1 MAGPRVGYRSE
12 LAGSYP
18 RVGPGLA
25 AGPTVPQVTPG
36 AAVLV
41 STAGFVAG
49 AVNAL
54 AGGGTLVAFPALLAV
69 GVPPVTANITCS
81 VGLLTGY
88 AGGSVAYRRELVGQ
102 GPRARGLVIAGL
114 LGGLVGAVL
123 LLLTPG
129 DGFRAVVPY
138 LVLLA
143 CLLLA
148 VQPRVAALLADRGVA
163 ADHPGWQAQV
173 AIGVGAVY
181 GAYFGAGLGVVMLA
195 VLGILVSDGLQRL
208 NALKGLLS
216 LVINLVAALVYAIAG
231 RVDWL
236 AAGLLSVGAV
246 LGAAAGV
253 GLARRLPAEV
263 VRVGIVVTG
272 VVVGVVL
279 LLT

>member
-1 MAGPRVGYRSE
+1 M
-12 LAGSYP
+12 
-18 RVGPGLA
+18 
-25 AGPTVPQVTPG
+25 TPG
-36 AAVLV
+36 AALLV
-41 STAGFVAG
+41 SAAGCVAG

-54 AGGGTLVAFPALLAV
+54 AGGGTLVAFPVLLAV
-69 GVPPVTANITCS
+69 GVPPVTANTTCS

-102 GPRARGLVIAGL
+102 ASRARGLVIAGL

-129 DGFRAVVPY
+129 DGFRALVPY

-143 CLLLA
+143 SLLLT
-148 VQPRVAALLADRGVA
+148 VQPRVAAELADRGVA
-163 ADHPGWQAQV
+163 AEHPGWQAQV

-181 GAYFGAGLGVVMLA
+181 GSYFGAGLGVVMLA

-208 NALKGLLS
+208 NALKGVLS
-216 LVINLVAALVYAIAG
+216 LVINLVGALVYVIAG

-236 AAGLLSVGAV
+236 AAALLAAGAV
-246 LGAAAGV
+246 VGAAAGV
-253 GLARRLPAEV
+253 GLARRLPADV

-272 VVVGVVL
+272 VIVAVVL
-279 LLT
+279 LVT